1 VARYESTAL
10 KPMPHQLD
18 GEVRSVP
25 ATTTVRI
32 ESAPS
37 ALTVIG

>member
-1 VARYESTAL
+1 MARYEFAAL

-25 ATTTVRI
+25 VRTQVRVQ
-32 ESAPS
+32 SAPS

>member
-1 VARYESTAL
+1 MARYEFTAL
-10 KPMPHQLD
+10 KPMPYQLD

-25 ATTTVRI
+25 AHTQVRV

>member
-1 VARYESTAL
+1 MARYEFIAL
-10 KPMPHQLD
+10 KPMPYQLD

-25 ATTTVRI
+25 AHTQVRV
-32 ESAPS
+32 ESTPS